1 MVMTE
6 NFDPVTGEIVEP
18 PIAQPVREK
27 KPARKNGK
35 ARVPADESK
44 RDKFVRL
51 VDPRVNR
58 AILAIRRIARLGGA
72 NAGHYDFDEEDIGK
86 IVQVLSKEIV
96 AMEKTMIRGKPEAP
110 AFSIID

>member
-1 MVMTE
+1 MVMNE
-6 NFDPVTGEIVEP
+6 NFSPVTGEI
-18 PIAQPVREK
+18 IAQPVAAPVREK
-27 KPARKNGK
+27 KPAGKNGK
-35 ARVPADESK
+35 SRVPADESK

-58 AILAIRRIARLGGA
+58 ALLAIRRIANLGGR
-72 NAGHYDFDEEDIGK
+72 NASNYDYDEEDVGK

-110 AFSIID
+110 AFSIVD